1 MSMVNDNRP
10 PVTLTQWDPPLC
22 LSREPVE
29 AAIPDER
36 RDQRADTPH
45 ELLQRRQSPPNARV
59 RDLSLVQGREHG
71 KHSNAHARQEPSGI
85 HIVDVLR
92 AGLDAAAQE
101 EHDAACEDRKTAAYQ
116 VCQTAYV
123 DIAGHAS
130 VESLRGQLVLR
141 GLTMRMLL
149 IVDTL
154 R

>member
-1 MSMVNDNRP
+1 MV
-10 PVTLTQWDPPLC
+10 
-22 LSREPVE
+22 
-29 AAIPDER
+29 AAISDER
-36 RDQRADTPH
+36 RDQSANSQH
-45 ELLQRRQSPPNARV
+45 ELLQHREAPSNTRV
-59 RDLSLVQGREHG
+59 GDLSLVQGREHG
-71 KHSNAHARQEPSGI
+71 KHSDAHACQEPSGI

-101 EHDAACEDRKTAAYQ
+101 EHDAACEDRKAAAYQ
-116 VCQTAYV
+116 VCKTAYV